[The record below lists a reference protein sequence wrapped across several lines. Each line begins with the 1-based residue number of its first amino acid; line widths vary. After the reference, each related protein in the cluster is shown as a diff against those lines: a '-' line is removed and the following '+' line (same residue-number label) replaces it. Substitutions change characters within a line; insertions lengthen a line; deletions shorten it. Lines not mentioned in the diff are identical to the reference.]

1 MKRAGYSPS
10 VILDV
15 GVLPAAVRPLMNLC
29 LELSP
34 SSLQHQSTVFEYL
47 LAGESALATELIIA
61 GAERELRPAE
71 RALIANRMK
80 DVYLDVWAVPG
91 AAEAWVNERCSSP
104 PKT

>member
-1 MKRAGYSPS
+1 MI
-10 VILDV
+10 VDV
-15 GVLPAAVRPLMNLC
+15 GVLPAAVRPLMSLC

-47 LAGESALATELIIA
+47 LASETAHAMELIIA

-91 AAEAWVNERCSSP
+91 AAEAWVNERCSFRP
-104 PKT
+104 RT